1 MVTSLTSILLS
12 VLALLLLYAGYG
24 DLKARTIPN
33 SLNIA
38 IALLAIPFWWASG
51 FSPWPDMAL
60 QVGVAALAFAFF
72 AGAFA
77 LGAMGGGDV
86 KLIGAIALWLP
97 VARFAA
103 HAGDHVTGRRR
114 PDFGDDD
121 PQKAGPHRGAAGD
134 SLWGRDRVRRIVD
147 DWPTF
152 FLPIWLMS
160 EFRR

>member
-1 MVTSLTSILLS
+1 MVTSLTSILLGA
-12 VLALLLLYAGYG
+12 LALLLLYASYG

-51 FSPWPDMAL
+51 LAPWPDMAL

-97 VARFAA
+97 WPALLLMLVIMSLAGGALTLALMIRKKLARTEGPLEIPYGVAIAFAGLWMIGQRFFYQ
-103 HAGDHVTGRRR
+103 
-114 PDFGDDD
+114 FG
-121 PQKAGPHRGAAGD
+121 
-134 SLWGRDRVRRIVD
+134 
-147 DWPTF
+147 
-152 FLPIWLMS
+152 
-160 EFRR
+160 

>member
-1 MVTSLTSILLS
+1 MVTSLNSILLG
-12 VLALLLLYAGYG
+12 VLALLLLFACYG

-51 FSPWPDMAL
+51 LAPWPDMAL
-60 QVGVAALAFAFF
+60 QVGVAVLAFVFF

-97 VARFAA
+97 WPALLLMLVIMSLAGGALTLALMIRKKLARTEGPLEIPYGVAIAFAGLWMIGQRFFYQ
-103 HAGDHVTGRRR
+103 
-114 PDFGDDD
+114 FG
-121 PQKAGPHRGAAGD
+121 
-134 SLWGRDRVRRIVD
+134 
-147 DWPTF
+147 
-152 FLPIWLMS
+152 
-160 EFRR
+160 